1 MATPSTALR
10 QPSQYTNRRTGQVYG
25 AGSTP
30 TATAG
35 GGVSPSGPP
44 RTTPVTYNPSVQTP
58 HPSASTEPTSEGV
71 GFGTSAG
78 FSTSAAI
85 AKALSAGSTAGPGA
99 APIQGLEGLGGGQI
113 AELGAQPSAPVE
125 GLMGALGGE
134 AGPAGPPGEVPGLGI
149 AAGFLRPGL
158 GQRMPPYLQAL
169 TGGLKY

>member
-1 MATPSTALR
+1 MATPSAALR
-10 QPSQYTNRRTGQVYG
+10 QPSQYTSRRTGQVYG
-25 AGSTP
+25 AGSSP

-58 HPSASTEPTSEGV
+58 GPTAPDQPTPEGA
-71 GFGTSAG
+71 GIGTSAG
-78 FSTSAAI
+78 FTTSAAI
-85 AKALSAGSTAGPGA
+85 ARALATGSTAGPGA
-99 APIQGLEGLGGGQI
+99 APIEGLGGLGGGQI
-113 AELGAQPSAPVE
+113 AEPGAQPSAPIE
-125 GLMGALGGE
+125 GLMGALGGD

-149 AAGFLRPGL
+149 AAGLLRPGL